1 MQSEQ
6 KIAFTKFSSN
16 RTAVCSVLRS
26 ERASARD
33 LHRVRAQVQLKM
45 FQIWGGGTAT
55 MQNQSSRM
63 LRATIVLKIIASQ

>member
-1 MQSEQ
+1 
-6 KIAFTKFSSN
+6 
-16 RTAVCSVLRS
+16 
-26 ERASARD
+26 
-33 LHRVRAQVQLKM
+33 M